1 MVNQLGKFSS
11 RISELTQPL
20 RELLSTKRSWLWGPD
35 QEQSFNQ
42 VKEELSQPTTLV
54 LYDPKREL
62 KVSADASSFGLGAV
76 LFQQDGDNWKPVA
89 YASRSLSETERR
101 YAQIEKEALAVTW
114 ACEKFTDYV
123 LGRKFQIETDHKP
136 LVPLL
141 NTKQLDSMPPRILRF
156 RLRLARYDYTVCHVP
171 GRHLYTAD
179 TLSRAPVAESEPDD
193 NSLQEEVE
201 AFVNSVVERSLPAT
215 EQRLDAYRHAQEQDP
230 VCQQVTEYCRQGW
243 PRKRPSRPDIVPYWN
258 APSFMLDAGAETQ
271 QYSL

>member
-1 MVNQLGKFSS
+1 
-11 RISELTQPL
+11 
-20 RELLSTKRSWLWGPD
+20 
-35 QEQSFNQ
+35 
-42 VKEELSQPTTLV
+42 V

-76 LFQQDGDNWKPVA
+76 LFQQDGDNRKPVA

-156 RLRLARYDYTVCHVP
+156 RL
-171 GRHLYTAD
+171 
-179 TLSRAPVAESEPDD
+179 
-193 NSLQEEVE
+193 
-201 AFVNSVVERSLPAT
+201 
-215 EQRLDAYRHAQEQDP
+215 
-230 VCQQVTEYCRQGW
+230 
-243 PRKRPSRPDIVPYWN
+243 
-258 APSFMLDAGAETQ
+258 
-271 QYSL
+271 